1 MRKAMITAA
10 ATLIIGGQALA
21 AVTELPKQDW
31 SFEGIFGTYD
41 RASAQRGLQVY
52 KEICAGCHSLDF
64 IYYRNLADIGY
75 SEDAIKAFAAE
86 YEVPAGPNAEGET
99 HSDSGEMF
107 MRPARPSDRFVRPFP
122 NDNAARAGNNGAL
135 PPDLSLMVEA
145 RVGGPNYLHALLT
158 GYADPPSGKS
168 VMEGMSYNKY
178 FSGNQIAMAPPLS
191 DEAVEYE
198 DGTKATTDQMARD
211 IVTFLA
217 WTSEPNM
224 EERKSMGM
232 KVMLFLFVFTGL
244 LIAVKRRV
252 WSDIH

>member
-1 MRKAMITAA
+1 MRRAMITVAA
-10 ATLIIGGQALA
+10 ALVLGSAGQAGA
-21 AVTELPKQDW
+21 AVEVPKQDW

-52 KEICAGCHSLDF
+52 KEVCAGCHSLDL

-75 SEDAIKAFAAE
+75 SEAAIKAFAAE
-86 YEVPAGPNAEGET
+86 EEVEDGPNVEGE
-99 HSDSGEMF
+99 MY

-122 NDNAARAGNNGAL
+122 NDNAARAGNNGAF

-158 GYADPPSGKS
+158 GYSDPPTGKT
-168 VMEGMSYNKY
+168 VMEGMNYNKY
-178 FSGNQIAMAPPLS
+178 FPGNQIAMPPPLL
-191 DEAVEYE
+191 DDAVEYN
-198 DGTKATTDQMARD
+198 DGTKATAEQMSRD

-217 WTSEPNM
+217 WASEPNM

-232 KVMLFLFVFTGL
+232 KVMLFLIVFTGL
-244 LIAVKRRV
+244 LVAVKRRV
-252 WSDIH
+252 WADIH

>member
-1 MRKAMITAA
+1 MRRAMITVAA
-10 ATLIIGGQALA
+10 ALILGSAGQAQA
-21 AVTELPKQDW
+21 AVEVPKQDW

-52 KEICAGCHSLDF
+52 KEVCAGCHSLDQ

-75 SEDAIKAFAAE
+75 STAAIKAFAAE
-86 YEVPAGPNAEGET
+86 EEVQDGPDSEGE
-99 HSDSGEMF
+99 MY
-107 MRPARPSDRFVRPFP
+107 MRPARPSDHFVRPFP
-122 NDNAARAGNNGAL
+122 NDNAARAGNNGAF

-158 GYADPPSGKS
+158 GYSDPPSGKT

-178 FSGNQIAMAPPLS
+178 FPGNQIAMPPPLL
-191 DEAVEYE
+191 DDAVEYS
-198 DGTKATTDQMARD
+198 DGTKATVEQMSRD

-224 EERKSMGM
+224 EERKSMGV

-244 LIAVKRRV
+244 LVAVKRRV
-252 WSDIH
+252 WADVH

>member
-1 MRKAMITAA
+1 MITVAA
-10 ATLIIGGQALA
+10 ALILGSAGQAQA
-21 AVTELPKQDW
+21 AVEVPKQDW

-52 KEICAGCHSLDF
+52 KEVCAGCHSLDQ

-75 SEDAIKAFAAE
+75 STAAIKAFAAE
-86 YEVPAGPNAEGET
+86 EEVQDGPDSEGE
-99 HSDSGEMF
+99 MY

-122 NDNAARAGNNGAL
+122 NDNAARAGNNGAF

-158 GYADPPSGKS
+158 GYSDPPSGKT

-178 FSGNQIAMAPPLS
+178 FPGNQIAMPPPLL
-191 DEAVEYE
+191 DDAVEYS
-198 DGTKATTDQMARD
+198 DGTKATVEQMSRD

-224 EERKSMGM
+224 EERKSMGV

-244 LIAVKRRV
+244 LVAVKRRV
-252 WSDIH
+252 WADVH

>member
-1 MRKAMITAA
+1 MRKAMITVAA
-10 ATLIIGGQALA
+10 ALLFGSAGQALA
-21 AVTELPKQDW
+21 AGIELPKQDW

-52 KEICAGCHSLDF
+52 QEVCAGCHSLKF

-75 SEDAIKAFAAE
+75 SAAAIKAFAAE
-86 YEVPAGPNAEGET
+86 NEIEDGPNGE
-99 HSDSGEMF
+99 GEMF

-122 NDNAARAGNNGAL
+122 NDNAARAGNNGAF

-158 GYADPPSGKS
+158 GYVDPPSDMT
-168 VMEGMSYNKY
+168 VMEGMNYNKY
-178 FSGNQIAMAPPLS
+178 FTGNQIAMPPPLS
-191 DEAVEYE
+191 DDAVEYA
-198 DGTKATTDQMARD
+198 DGTKATVDQMSRD
-211 IVTFLA
+211 VVMFLA

-252 WSDIH
+252 WADVH

>member
-1 MRKAMITAA
+1 MRRAMITVAA
-10 ATLIIGGQALA
+10 ALILGSAGQAQA
-21 AVTELPKQDW
+21 AVEVLKQDW

-52 KEICAGCHSLDF
+52 KEVCAGCHSLDQ

-75 SEDAIKAFAAE
+75 STAAIKAFAAE
-86 YEVPAGPNAEGET
+86 EEVQDGPDSEGE
-99 HSDSGEMF
+99 MY

-122 NDNAARAGNNGAL
+122 NDNAARAGNNGAF

-158 GYADPPSGKS
+158 GYSDPPSGKT

-178 FSGNQIAMAPPLS
+178 FPGNQIAMPPPLL
-191 DEAVEYE
+191 DDAVEYS
-198 DGTKATTDQMARD
+198 DGTKATVEQMSRD

-224 EERKSMGM
+224 EERKSMGV

-244 LIAVKRRV
+244 LVAVKRRV
-252 WSDIH
+252 WADVH

>member
-1 MRKAMITAA
+1 MRKAMITVAA
-10 ATLIIGGQALA
+10 ALLFGSAGQALA
-21 AVTELPKQDW
+21 AGIELPKQDW

-52 KEICAGCHSLDF
+52 QEVCAGCHSLKF

-75 SEDAIKAFAAE
+75 SAAAIKAFAAE
-86 YEVPAGPNAEGET
+86 NEIEDGPNGE
-99 HSDSGEMF
+99 GEMF

-122 NDNAARAGNNGAL
+122 NDNAARAGNNGAF

-158 GYADPPSGKS
+158 GYVDPPSDMT
-168 VMEGMSYNKY
+168 VMEGMNYNKY
-178 FSGNQIAMAPPLS
+178 FTGNQIAMPPPLS
-191 DEAVEYE
+191 DDAVEYA
-198 DGTKATTDQMARD
+198 DGTKATVDQMSRD
-211 IVTFLA
+211 VVMFLA
-217 WTSEPNM
+217 WASEPNM

-252 WSDIH
+252 WADVH

>member
-1 MRKAMITAA
+1 MRRAMITVAA
-10 ATLIIGGQALA
+10 ALILGSAGQAQA
-21 AVTELPKQDW
+21 AVEVPKQDW

-52 KEICAGCHSLDF
+52 KEVCAGCHSLDQ

-75 SEDAIKAFAAE
+75 STAAIKAFAAE
-86 YEVPAGPNAEGET
+86 EEVQDGPDSEGE
-99 HSDSGEMF
+99 MY

-122 NDNAARAGNNGAL
+122 NDNAARAGNNGAF

-158 GYADPPSGKS
+158 GYSDPPSGKT

-178 FSGNQIAMAPPLS
+178 FPGNQIAMPPPLL
-191 DEAVEYE
+191 DDAVEYS
-198 DGTKATTDQMARD
+198 DGTKATVEQMSRD

-224 EERKSMGM
+224 EERKSMGV

-244 LIAVKRRV
+244 LVAVKRRV
-252 WSDIH
+252 WADVH

>member
-1 MRKAMITAA
+1 MRRAMITVAA
-10 ATLIIGGQALA
+10 ALILGSAGQAQA
-21 AVTELPKQDW
+21 AVEVPKQDW

-41 RASAQRGLQVY
+41 RASAQRGLQGY
-52 KEICAGCHSLDF
+52 KEVCAGCHSLGQ
-64 IYYRNLADIGY
+64 IYYRTLADMGY
-75 SEDAIKAFAAE
+75 STAAIKAFAAE
-86 YEVPAGPNAEGET
+86 EEVQDGPDSEGE
-99 HSDSGEMF
+99 MY

-122 NDNAARAGNNGAL
+122 NDNAARAGNNGAF

-158 GYADPPSGKS
+158 GYSDPPSGKT

-178 FSGNQIAMAPPLS
+178 FPGNQIAMPPPLL
-191 DEAVEYE
+191 DDAVEYS
-198 DGTKATTDQMARD
+198 DGTKATVEQMSRD

-224 EERKSMGM
+224 EERKSMGV

-244 LIAVKRRV
+244 LVAVKRRV
-252 WSDIH
+252 WADVH